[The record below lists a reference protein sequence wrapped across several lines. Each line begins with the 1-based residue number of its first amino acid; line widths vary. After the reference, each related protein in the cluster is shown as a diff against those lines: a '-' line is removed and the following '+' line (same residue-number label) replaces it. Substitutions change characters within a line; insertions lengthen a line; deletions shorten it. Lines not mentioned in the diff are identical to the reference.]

1 MINPNPKQICLYPSM
16 IHSNPRPK
24 KTLEMINPNPKQ
36 TCLDPS
42 ITHSNPKMIAA
53 VMKNTATRTV
63 AGAQARVTETE
74 E

>member
-1 MINPNPKQICLYPSM
+1 MINPNQ
-16 IHSNPRPK
+16 
-24 KTLEMINPNPKQ
+24 KQ

-42 ITHSNPKMIAA
+42 MTHSIPKMVAA

-63 AGAQARVTETE
+63 AGAQARVAETE